1 MATVKGGLLAKKQ
14 QENQVQT
21 QQQTANKS
29 VTMVLNNLLDSS
41 GIRKR
46 IDELLGKRAAQLCSS
61 LITIANSTPEMQQA
75 AVQNPMSLLQTGL
88 KAATY
93 DLPLGDDLGFAYPV
107 AFYNT
112 KKGGYECQFIL
123 GYKGLYQLA
132 MRTGAYAKI
141 NVCDVR
147 KGELKSWNRLT
158 EDIELEFIEDEEERE
173 KTKIVGYCGYFRTVN
188 GMEKFVYWPIAKIQH
203 HEERFR
209 KGKYQSQIWRDDPDS
224 MSRKTVLRNMISKW
238 GIMSIDYRSASADV
252 VAMANDAANGT
263 LDDEEIV
270 ETIVA
275 PQTEQQLPESTQE
288 AAGAVKMPADAIFT
302 ADEIEAAV
310 EGK

>member
-93 DLPLGDDLGFAYPV
+93 DLPLGGDLGFAYPV

-147 KGELKSWNRLT
+147 EGELKSWNRLT

-188 GMEKFVYWPIAKIQH
+188 GMEKFVYWSIAKIQH

-288 AAGAVKMPADAIFT
+288 AAGAVETPADAMFT

>member
-93 DLPLGDDLGFAYPV
+93 DLPLGGDLGFAYPV

-147 KGELKSWNRLT
+147 EGELKSWNRLT

-188 GMEKFVYWPIAKIQH
+188 GMEKFVYWSIAKIQH

-209 KGKYQSQIWRDDPDS
+209 KGKYQSQIWRDDHDS

-275 PQTEQQLPESTQE
+275 PQTEQQLPESAQE
-288 AAGAVKMPADAIFT
+288 AAGAVEMPADAMFT

>member
-93 DLPLGDDLGFAYPV
+93 DLPLGGDLGFAYPV

>member
-93 DLPLGDDLGFAYPV
+93 DLPLGGDLGFAYPV

-147 KGELKSWNRLT
+147 EGELKSWNRLT

-188 GMEKFVYWPIAKIQH
+188 GMEKFVYWSIAKIQH

-275 PQTEQQLPESTQE
+275 PQTEQQLPESAQE
-288 AAGAVKMPADAIFT
+288 AAGAVEMPADAMFT

>member
-93 DLPLGDDLGFAYPV
+93 DLPLGGDLGFAYPV

-147 KGELKSWNRLT
+147 EGELKSWNRLT

-188 GMEKFVYWPIAKIQH
+188 GMEKFVYWSIAKIQH

-209 KGKYQSQIWRDDPDS
+209 KGKYQSQIWRDNPDS

-275 PQTEQQLPESTQE
+275 PQTEQQLPESAQE
-288 AAGAVKMPADAIFT
+288 AAGAVEMPADAMFT

>member
-93 DLPLGDDLGFAYPV
+93 DLPLGGDLGFAYPV

-158 EDIELEFIEDEEERE
+158 EDIELEFIEDEEERG
-173 KTKIVGYCGYFRTVN
+173 KTEIVGYCGYFRTVN

>member
-1 MATVKGGLLAKKQ
+1 MATAKGLVTGTRK
-14 QENQVQT
+14 QVQT

-93 DLPLGDDLGFAYPV
+93 DLPLGGDLGFAYPV

-132 MRTGAYAKI
+132 MRTGAYAII

-147 KGELKSWNRLT
+147 EGELKSWNRLT
-158 EDIELEFIEDEEERE
+158 EDIKLEFIEDEEERE
-173 KTKIVGYCGYFRTVN
+173 NTKIIGYCGYFRTVN
-188 GMEKFVYWPIAKIQH
+188 GMEKTVYWSVAKIKH

-209 KGKYQSQIWRDDPDS
+209 KGKYQSPIWKDDPDS

-275 PQTEQQLPESTQE
+275 PHTEQQLPESTQE
-288 AAGAVKMPADAIFT
+288 AAGAVEMPADAMFT

-310 EGK
+310 QGK

>member
-93 DLPLGDDLGFAYPV
+93 DLPLGGDLGFAYPV

-147 KGELKSWNRLT
+147 EGELKSWNRLT

-188 GMEKFVYWPIAKIQH
+188 GMEKFVYWSIAKIQH

-209 KGKYQSQIWRDDPDS
+209 KGKYQSQIWRDYPDS

-275 PQTEQQLPESTQE
+275 PQTEQQLPESAQE
-288 AAGAVKMPADAIFT
+288 AAGAVEMPADAMFT

>member
-61 LITIANSTPEMQQA
+61 LITIANSTLEMQQA

-93 DLPLGDDLGFAYPV
+93 DLPLGGDLGFAYPV

>member
-93 DLPLGDDLGFAYPV
+93 DLPLGGDLGFAYPV

-147 KGELKSWNRLT
+147 EGELKSWNRLT

-188 GMEKFVYWPIAKIQH
+188 GMEKFVYWSIAKIQH

-209 KGKYQSQIWRDDPDS
+209 KGKYQSQIWRDEPDS

-275 PQTEQQLPESTQE
+275 PQTEQQLPESAQE
-288 AAGAVKMPADAIFT
+288 AAGAVEMPADAMFT

>member
-93 DLPLGDDLGFAYPV
+93 DLPLGGDLGFAYPV

-147 KGELKSWNRLT
+147 EGELKSWNRLT

-188 GMEKFVYWPIAKIQH
+188 GMEKFVYWSIAKIQH

-209 KGKYQSQIWRDDPDS
+209 KGKYQSPIWRDDPDS

-252 VAMANDAANGT
+252 VAMANNAANGT

-275 PQTEQQLPESTQE
+275 PQTEQQLPESAQE
-288 AAGAVKMPADAIFT
+288 AAGAVEMPADAMFT

>member
-93 DLPLGDDLGFAYPV
+93 DLPLGGDLGFAYPV

-310 EGK
+310 EGE

>member
-1 MATVKGGLLAKKQ
+1 MATAKGLVTGTRK
-14 QENQVQT
+14 QVQT

-93 DLPLGDDLGFAYPV
+93 DLPLGGDLGFAYPV

-141 NVCDVR
+141 NVCDIR
-147 KGELKSWNRLT
+147 EGELKSWNRLT

-209 KGKYQSQIWRDDPDS
+209 KGKYQSHIWKDDPDG
-224 MSRKTVLRNMISKW
+224 MSKKTVLRNMISKW

-252 VAMANDAANGT
+252 VAMANDVANGT
-263 LDDEEIV
+263 LDDEEMPVIDVTQQVQAPSEAPVAAESV
-270 ETIVA
+270 ETQPSDV
-275 PQTEQQLPESTQE
+275 
-288 AAGAVKMPADAIFT
+288 FT
-302 ADEIEAAV
+302 ADEIEAAMQG
-310 EGK
+310 E

>member
-93 DLPLGDDLGFAYPV
+93 DLPLGGDLGFAYPV

-147 KGELKSWNRLT
+147 EGELKSWNRLT

-188 GMEKFVYWPIAKIQH
+188 GMEKFVYWSIAKIQH

>member
-93 DLPLGDDLGFAYPV
+93 DLPLGGDLGFAYPV

-147 KGELKSWNRLT
+147 EGELKSWNRLT

-188 GMEKFVYWPIAKIQH
+188 GMEKFVYWSIAKIQH

-238 GIMSIDYRSASADV
+238 GIMSIEYRSASADV

-275 PQTEQQLPESTQE
+275 PQTEQQLPESAQE
-288 AAGAVKMPADAIFT
+288 AAGAVEMPADAMFT

>member
-93 DLPLGDDLGFAYPV
+93 DLPLGGDLGFAYPV

-147 KGELKSWNRLT
+147 EGELKSWNRLT

-188 GMEKFVYWPIAKIQH
+188 GMEKFVYWSIAKIQH

-209 KGKYQSQIWRDDPDS
+209 KGKYQSQIWRDNPDS

-275 PQTEQQLPESTQE
+275 PQTEQQLPESAQE
-288 AAGAVKMPADAIFT
+288 AAGAVEMPVDAMFT

>member
-1 MATVKGGLLAKKQ
+1 MVSARGLVTKKQ
-14 QENQVQT
+14 QENQVQA

-46 IDELLGKRAAQLCSS
+46 IAELLGKRAAQLCSS

-93 DLPLGDDLGFAYPV
+93 DLPLGGDLGFAYPV
-107 AFYNT
+107 VFYNT

-147 KGELKSWNRLT
+147 EGELKSWNRLT

-188 GMEKFVYWPIAKIQH
+188 GMEKFVYWSIAKIQH

-209 KGKYQSQIWRDDPDS
+209 KGKYRSQIWRDYPDS
-224 MSRKTVLRNMISKW
+224 MSRKAVLRNMISKW

-275 PQTEQQLPESTQE
+275 PQTEQQLPESAQE
-288 AAGAVKMPADAIFT
+288 AAGAVEMPADAMFT